1 MLINDLNL
9 KNLKTSILGIK
20 NVEDLLELNKKVFKG
35 NTSIKNQEM
44 YVEIKNGNLKLP

>member
-9 KNLKTSILGIK
+9 NKLKSSILEIK

-35 NTSIKNQEM
+35 
-44 YVEIKNGNLKLP
+44 KLI